1 MAGIH
6 DPRYD
11 VSTAVSTHYLLTI
24 YTLSMHYLYTIYK
37 LYTLT
42 LHKIYKLPNPW
53 AGIPDVF
60 TAVTHISRLLAWLEV
75 AAAPAHNNSS
85 YITPATAAN
94 MGLVPQIG

>member
-1 MAGIH
+1 MVGLH
-6 DPRYD
+6 DPRCFYCSIYSL
-11 VSTAVSTHYLLTI
+11 ST
-24 YTLSMHYLYTIYK
+24 HYLYTIYT
-37 LYTLT
+37 LYTIYKLST
-42 LHKIYKLPNPW
+42 YYLHKIYKLPNPW
-53 AGIPDVF
+53 PGIPDVF